1 MLWLPDLLEK
11 DDSIF
16 IFKSIFLSISLHN
29 TLCTKIKMPNSH
41 LFRLQIVLLAFGGS
55 HSLFT
60 LVRAFS
66 FAYGGLQAAYHM
78 HDALLQKV
86 IAAPITFFDRN
97 PRGRI
102 LNRQV
107 SRISNFLVLIQ
118 LDNFSKSILGQF
130 KYFGEIG
137 MSIQFPYI

>member
-1 MLWLPDLLEK
+1 MLWLPELLDK
-11 DDSIF
+11 DERLF
-16 IFKSIFLSISLHN
+16 EFKSTCLSLFYTS
-29 TLCTKIKMPNSH
+29 TSCTKIKILNWH
-41 LFRLQIVLLAFGGS
+41 LFGLQIVMLAFGGS

-60 LVRAFS
+60 LARAFS

-102 LNRQV
+102 LNR
-107 SRISNFLVLIQ
+107 
-118 LDNFSKSILGQF
+118 
-130 KYFGEIG
+130 
-137 MSIQFPYI
+137 